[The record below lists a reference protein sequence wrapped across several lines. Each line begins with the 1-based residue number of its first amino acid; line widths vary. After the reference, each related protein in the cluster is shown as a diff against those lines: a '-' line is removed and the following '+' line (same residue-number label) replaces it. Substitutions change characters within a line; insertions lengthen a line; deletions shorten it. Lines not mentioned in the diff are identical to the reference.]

1 MALITQIKD
10 IVNDAV
16 ADALGNNANLTQ
28 LDSSDIVSM
37 GKQIAQLNL
46 YEGFYKSL
54 VNRIARTVYFVRSYS
69 GKDRSVMR
77 DEHEYG
83 AFIQKVYY
91 KMPEA
96 VDNPTYNYQAEDPYA
111 FQQVSPYDIQTP
123 VAISAKVFGGKGT
136 WSIEI
141 MRPVEQMK
149 SAFLSESEMLAFID
163 GIYTQIENAFQY
175 QMEQVTALAVNTAMA
190 SALSGGKSRNL
201 LAEYNAAHPD
211 GVLTV
216 AQALESADFF
226 KYASK
231 EISLTIEN
239 MGRMS
244 TVFNKNGYE
253 TFTSKDNLVVEML
266 TQFAKSANVY
276 LNADTFHDELVA
288 LPNFESVPYWQGSG
302 NNPSFAFET
311 ASAINIKHDDFVTE
325 QNENGTVNQT
335 GIIAFLHDKENVAA
349 YFGRRYSW
357 ELFNPRSDVINH
369 GEKAEY
375 GYAVDDNANAIV
387 FYMA

>member
-123 VAISAKVFGGKGT
+123 VAISAKVFGGRGT

>member
-325 QNENGTVNQT
+325 QNENGTVNQS